1 MINVKQFP
9 VLETERLLLRQVTKE
24 DAPSIFRYLSDV
36 EVMKY
41 YGLLPFKHVSE
52 AEEEIEWYRSIFEN
66 GTGIRWGITLKNQ
79 PEQVIGSCGFLAY
92 AHQHARTEV
101 GAELAK
107 EYWRSGIM
115 TEAFGAVLEY
125 GFKEMNLM
133 RIQGLIDPANVASQ
147 KLVEKFGFL
156 REGLLRNYERTGDKF
171 EDVYMYALL
180 QTEWNIS

>member
-1 MINVKQFP
+1 MMNGKQFP
-9 VLETERLLLRQVTKE
+9 VLETERLLLREVTKE
-24 DAPSIFRYLSDV
+24 DAPAIFRYLSDA

-41 YGLLPFKHVSE
+41 YGLLPFTHVSE
-52 AEEEIEWYRSIFEN
+52 AGEEIEWYRSIFEN
-66 GTGIRWGITLKNQ
+66 GTGIRWGITLKSQ

-92 AHQHARTEV
+92 AQRHARTEV
-101 GAELAK
+101 GAELSK
-107 EYWRSGIM
+107 EHWRSGIM

-125 GFKEMNLM
+125 GFTEMNLM

-156 REGLLRNYERTGDKF
+156 REGLLRSYERTGDKF

-180 QTEWNIS
+180 QTEWNIR